1 MFNRNAR
8 NRLNTMGGIASFQN
22 GGATRNPQLY
32 FQPSQQGRGFA
43 NRGLAL
49 KARQQ
54 GFGALSP
61 LEQMA
66 LKTELTMQGGK
77 QAFPIEGM
85 FSKKLGT
92 GPDGSIAGD
101 VVKGLETGVGAL
113 RDVIT
118 TGSGIV
124 GSGIETLF
132 TGKPGSAGLA
142 GQLGSQKP
150 TFNQMKQLGFGT
162 TPPKNYDDQIMRSAR
177 EIALRP
183 ESIIEKDTDIT
194 LKEDKVPFYKDK
206 IFRDLEKTQDAEQ
219 KKIIKAAQTDQT
231 VAEEEKGITG
241 DITRS
246 DIISDD
252 QRKKE
257 GQLGDISPKSA
268 DEIAKVIKDGTK
280 EEQDAELKQLMQEF
294 TQNAPKYEGLDKG
307 LAIAKIG
314 FAMAAGQSPD
324 ALTNIAKAL
333 EGGADMFIKDKKDR
347 DAFNRQVRL
356 SALQYGL
363 GEVSKDRAQDRLV
376 SREIDKERRAI
387 KYFVAGKGGVNY
399 KGKTYA
405 EGTDVPVQMADIYD
419 NKAPTNI
426 LSSSTVTALASK
438 LKSSNALFKEAIK
451 SGTLSATEIRT
462 NQEKYSKAIT
472 TAQKAEIGIGFAESS
487 LVRLAEDG
495 SKITGLNGSFR
506 DFLKKGANALGMELK
521 GYDDREQLRSD
532 FRILLQKVIPT
543 TLAESQSA
551 NSISNRDVD
560 FLISAFFGEGAL
572 EGGVLNTGFLFGD
585 PKIMAKRVQ
594 AAMVEM
600 RNSQRKAFAEMKDV
614 ELLLNNTYAPGSQGT
629 KSAIGFLAGQQ
640 QRAKEA
646 GVLPGGTAKTKF
658 QLQSTGDKDDKGRL
672 IFKIG

>member
-1 MFNRNAR
+1 M
-8 NRLNTMGGIASFQN
+8 
-22 GGATRNPQLY
+22 
-32 FQPSQQGRGFA
+32 
-43 NRGLAL
+43 
-49 KARQQ
+49 
-54 GFGALSP
+54 
-61 LEQMA
+61 
-66 LKTELTMQGGK
+66 
-77 QAFPIEGM
+77 
-85 FSKKLGT
+85 
-92 GPDGSIAGD
+92 
-101 VVKGLETGVGAL
+101 
-113 RDVIT
+113 
-118 TGSGIV
+118 
-124 GSGIETLF
+124 
-132 TGKPGSAGLA
+132 
-142 GQLGSQKP
+142 
-150 TFNQMKQLGFGT
+150 
-162 TPPKNYDDQIMRSAR
+162 
-177 EIALRP
+177 
-183 ESIIEKDTDIT
+183 
-194 LKEDKVPFYKDK
+194 
-206 IFRDLEKTQDAEQ
+206 
-219 KKIIKAAQTDQT
+219 
-231 VAEEEKGITG
+231 
-241 DITRS
+241 
-246 DIISDD
+246 
-252 QRKKE
+252 
-257 GQLGDISPKSA
+257 
-268 DEIAKVIKDGTK
+268 
-280 EEQDAELKQLMQEF
+280 
-294 TQNAPKYEGLDKG
+294 
-307 LAIAKIG
+307 
-314 FAMAAGQSPD
+314 
-324 ALTNIAKAL
+324 
-333 EGGADMFIKDKKDR
+333 
-347 DAFNRQVRL
+347 

-363 GEVSKDRAQDRLV
+363 GEVSKDRAQDRLI

-600 RNSQRKAFAEMKDV
+600 RNSQQKAFSEMKDV
-614 ELLLNNTYAPGSQGT
+614 EILLNNTYAPGSQGT

-640 QRAKEA
+640 ERARKA

-658 QLQSTGDKDDKGRL
+658 QLQSTGDKDDQGRM

>member
-8 NRLNTMGGIASFQN
+8 NRLNSMGGIASFQN

-49 KARQQ
+49 RASQG
-54 GFGALSP
+54 GFGSLGP

-66 LKTELTMQGGK
+66 LKSELTRLGGK

-85 FSKKLGT
+85 FSSKLGES
-92 GPDGSIAGD
+92 PVGSFVSGME
-101 VVKGLETGVGAL
+101 KSVGGL
-113 RDVIT
+113 RDIVT

-124 GSGIETLF
+124 GGGIESLF
-132 TGKPGSAGLA
+132 TGKPGSTGLA
-142 GQLGSQKP
+142 GQLASQKP

-246 DIISDD
+246 DIISED
-252 QRKKE
+252 QRKQE
-257 GQLGDISPKSA
+257 GQLGDISFKSA
-268 DEIAKVIKDGTK
+268 DDIAKVIKDGTK
-280 EEQDAELKQLMQEF
+280 EEQDNELKQLMQEF

-387 KYFVAGKGGVNY
+387 KYFVAGKGGVTY

-426 LSSSTVTALASK
+426 MSSATVTALASK

-451 SGTLSATEIRT
+451 SGTISSTEIRT
-462 NQEKYSKAIT
+462 NQEKYSKAVT
-472 TAQKAEIGIGFAESS
+472 SAKNAEFGIGIAESA
-487 LVRLAEDG
+487 LVKVAEDG
-495 SKITGLNGSFR
+495 KSILGLTGTATDLLN
-506 DFLKKGANALGMELK
+506 KGANAFGMNLK
-521 GYDDREQLRSD
+521 GYDKVADLRSD
-532 FRILLQKVIPT
+532 FQLMLQQLIPT
-543 TLAESQSA
+543 TLGQTQSA

-560 FLISAFFGEGAL
+560 FLITAFFGPGAL
-572 EGGVLNTGFLFGD
+572 EGGSLSFATQD
-585 PKIMAKRVQ
+585 PDVMAKRIQ
-594 AAMVEM
+594 GAMTQM
-600 RNSQRKAFAEMKDV
+600 RNAQKKAFADMKDV
-614 ELLLNNTYAPGSQGT
+614 ELILNNTYAPGSQGT
-629 KSAIGFLAGQQ
+629 KTASGFLASQQ
-640 QRAKEA
+640 QRAREA
-646 GVLPGGTAKTKF
+646 GVLPGGTAKTRF

>member
-8 NRLNTMGGIASFQN
+8 NRLNTMGGIRSLAN
-22 GGATRNPQLY
+22 GGLTQSRLNPSINYGGPSLGQVNPLAKTQFQSIGDINQGVLNQLISRNKTLPQIKSEL
-32 FQPSQQGRGFA
+32 QQQIKEPFI
-43 NRGLAL
+43 NQFL
-49 KARQQ
+49 
-54 GFGALSP
+54 P
-61 LEQMA
+61 DPNVTP
-66 LKTELTMQGGK
+66 KTEGEAFTQGILTTLFPRFKKSPISPIDVTEEKMKRLTPFGMQEKAKEALDAGIMTLPSNMLSK
-77 QAFPIEGM
+77 DPIEE
-85 FSKKLGT
+85 GT
-92 GPDGSIAGD
+92 
-101 VVKGLETGVGAL
+101 
-113 RDVIT
+113 
-118 TGSGIV
+118 
-124 GSGIETLF
+124 
-132 TGKPGSAGLA
+132 
-142 GQLGSQKP
+142 
-150 TFNQMKQLGFGT
+150 
-162 TPPKNYDDQIMRSAR
+162 
-177 EIALRP
+177 
-183 ESIIEKDTDIT
+183 
-194 LKEDKVPFYKDK
+194 VPFYKDK

-219 KKIIKAAQTDQT
+219 KKIIKADQTDQT

-246 DIISDD
+246 DIITDEQKKQEQLDD
-252 QRKKE
+252 EKRKQQ

-268 DEIAKVIKDGTK
+268 DEIAKVIKEGTK

-600 RNSQRKAFAEMKDV
+600 RNSQKKAFSEMKDV
-614 ELLLNNTYAPGSQGT
+614 EILLNNTYAPGSQGT

-658 QLQSTGDKDDKGRL
+658 QLQSTGNKDDQGRM

>member
-8 NRLNTMGGIASFQN
+8 NRLNSMGGIRSLAN
-22 GGATRNPQLY
+22 GGLTMGTNPMTKFNPKLVDQLVS
-32 FQPSQQGRGFA
+32 PSLSYKQISDQYMKGISGQGPLA
-43 NRGLAL
+43 N
-49 KARQQ
+49 K
-54 GFGALSP
+54 FLSP
-61 LEQMA
+61 IGQLDVDA
-66 LKTELTMQGGK
+66 ADTRLGK
-77 QAFPIEGM
+77 Y
-85 FSKKLGT
+85 GT
-92 GPDGSIAGD
+92 QLANIGL
-101 VVKGLETGVGAL
+101 KGLEQFRKGTGLVSAFT
-113 RDVIT
+113 DP
-118 TGSGIV
+118 SGNII
-124 GSGIETLF
+124 GDFL
-132 TGKPGSAGLA
+132 K
-142 GQLGSQKP
+142 QP
-150 TFNQMKQLGFGT
+150 TE
-162 TPPKNYDDQIMRSAR
+162 SAR
-177 EIALRP
+177 KRKAQEALDAGIMTLP
-183 ESIIEKDTDIT
+183 SNMLTQDPTKEST
-194 LKEDKVPFYKDK
+194 VPFYKDK

-219 KKIIKAAQTDQT
+219 KKIIKADQTDQT

-241 DITRS
+241 NITRS
-246 DIISDD
+246 DIITDEQKKQEQLDD
-252 QRKKE
+252 EKRKQQ
-257 GQLGDISPKSA
+257 GQLGDINPKSA

-347 DAFNRQVRL
+347 DSFNRQVRL
-356 SALQYGL
+356 SALQYGI
-363 GEVSKDRAQDRLV
+363 GEISKDRAQDRLV

-560 FLISAFFGEGAL
+560 FLIGAFFGEGAL

-600 RNSQRKAFAEMKDV
+600 RNSQRKAFSEMKDV
-614 ELLLNNTYAPGSQGT
+614 EILLNNTYAPGSQGT

-640 QRAKEA
+640 ERAREA

>member
-8 NRLNTMGGIASFQN
+8 NRLNSMGGIRSLAN
-22 GGATRNPQLY
+22 GGLTMGTNPMTKFGNINQGVLNQLISPNKTVPQIKSELEQQIKEP
-32 FQPSQQGRGFA
+32 FINRFLPDTKFVPSQPARTEGEAFTQG
-43 NRGLAL
+43 
-49 KARQQ
+49 
-54 GFGALSP
+54 
-61 LEQMA
+61 
-66 LKTELTMQGGK
+66 
-77 QAFPIEGM
+77 I
-85 FSKKLGT
+85 LG
-92 GPDGSIAGD
+92 
-101 VVKGLETGVGAL
+101 
-113 RDVIT
+113 
-118 TGSGIV
+118 
-124 GSGIETLF
+124 
-132 TGKPGSAGLA
+132 A
-142 GQLGSQKP
+142 GQKLLSTILPKFEKAPVSPIDVSKEKMKRLTPFGMQEKAKEALDAGIMTLPSNMLSKDP
-150 TFNQMKQLGFGT
+150 TK
-162 TPPKNYDDQIMRSAR
+162 
-177 EIALRP
+177 
-183 ESIIEKDTDIT
+183 EST
-194 LKEDKVPFYKDK
+194 VPFYKDK

-219 KKIIKAAQTDQT
+219 KKIIKADQTDQT

-246 DIISDD
+246 DIITDEQKKQEQLDD
-252 QRKKE
+252 EKRKQQ

-333 EGGADMFIKDKKDR
+333 EGGADMFIKDKKER
-347 DAFNRQVRL
+347 DSFNRQVRL
-356 SALQYGL
+356 SALQYGI
-363 GEVSKDRAQDRLV
+363 GEISKDRAQDRLV

-495 SKITGLNGSFR
+495 SKI
-506 DFLKKGANALGMELK
+506 
-521 GYDDREQLRSD
+521 
-532 FRILLQKVIPT
+532 
-543 TLAESQSA
+543 
-551 NSISNRDVD
+551 
-560 FLISAFFGEGAL
+560 
-572 EGGVLNTGFLFGD
+572 
-585 PKIMAKRVQ
+585 
-594 AAMVEM
+594 
-600 RNSQRKAFAEMKDV
+600 
-614 ELLLNNTYAPGSQGT
+614 
-629 KSAIGFLAGQQ
+629 
-640 QRAKEA
+640 
-646 GVLPGGTAKTKF
+646 
-658 QLQSTGDKDDKGRL
+658 
-672 IFKIG
+672 

>member
-1 MFNRNAR
+1 MSVMNRKMFNRNAR
-8 NRLNTMGGIASFQN
+8 NKLNSMGGVASFQL
-22 GGATRNPQLY
+22 GGNPLMKTNPLTKSRGSRGLPTSGIGAVRDINPQLINLLGITRPRAPGRGGGISGLSLKEMPLRPQGIMENI
-32 FQPSQQGRGFA
+32 FQPESTLQSAQAQSMMSGSPIITGVSPGFQQAVTGSPVGAPSQDKLLDVFKQISGAPNRLDTLKDQERMQQG
-43 NRGLAL
+43 
-49 KARQQ
+49 QI
-54 GFGALSP
+54 SP
-61 LEQMA
+61 VLQEQRDVA
-66 LKTELTMQGGK
+66 EEENL
-77 QAFPIEGM
+77 
-85 FSKKLGT
+85 
-92 GPDGSIAGD
+92 IAG
-101 VVKGLETGVGAL
+101 
-113 RDVIT
+113 
-118 TGSGIV
+118 
-124 GSGIETLF
+124 
-132 TGKPGSAGLA
+132 
-142 GQLGSQKP
+142 
-150 TFNQMKQLGFGT
+150 
-162 TPPKNYDDQIMRSAR
+162 
-177 EIALRP
+177 
-183 ESIIEKDTDIT
+183 
-194 LKEDKVPFYKDK
+194 EDPDK
-206 IFRDLEKTQDAEQ
+206 
-219 KKIIKAAQTDQT
+219 KKIIKPDPVKPT
-231 VAEEEKGITG
+231 ITKEQQK
-241 DITRS
+241 IL
-246 DIISDD
+246 DD
-252 QRKKE
+252 QKRMQQ
-257 GQLGDISPKSA
+257 GQLGTISPKSA

-560 FLISAFFGEGAL
+560 FLIGAFFGEGAL

-600 RNSQRKAFAEMKDV
+600 RNSQKKAFAEMKDV

>member
-8 NRLNTMGGIASFQN
+8 NRLNTMGGIRSLAN
-22 GGATRNPQLY
+22 GGLTQSRLNPSINYGGPSLGQVNPLAKTQFQSIGNINQGVLNQLISRNKTLPQIKSEL
-32 FQPSQQGRGFA
+32 QQQIKEPFI
-43 NRGLAL
+43 NQFL
-49 KARQQ
+49 
-54 GFGALSP
+54 P
-61 LEQMA
+61 DPNVTP
-66 LKTELTMQGGK
+66 KTEGEAFTQSILT
-77 QAFPIEGM
+77 
-85 FSKKLGT
+85 
-92 GPDGSIAGD
+92 
-101 VVKGLETGVGAL
+101 
-113 RDVIT
+113 
-118 TGSGIV
+118 
-124 GSGIETLF
+124 TLF
-132 TGKPGSAGLA
+132 PRFKKSPISPIDVTEEKMKRLTPFGMQEKAKEALDAGIMTLPSNM
-142 GQLGSQKP
+142 LSKDP
-150 TFNQMKQLGFGT
+150 T
-162 TPPKNYDDQIMRSAR
+162 
-177 EIALRP
+177 
-183 ESIIEKDTDIT
+183 
-194 LKEDKVPFYKDK
+194 KEDTVPFYKDK

-219 KKIIKAAQTDQT
+219 KKIIKADQT
-231 VAEEEKGITG
+231 VAEEERGIAG
-241 DITRS
+241 EITRS
-246 DIISDD
+246 DIITDEQKKQEQLDD
-252 QRKKE
+252 EKRKQQ

-363 GEVSKDRAQDRLV
+363 GEVSKDRAQDRLI

-419 NKAPTNI
+419 NNAPTNI

-600 RNSQRKAFAEMKDV
+600 RNSQQKAFSEMKDV
-614 ELLLNNTYAPGSQGT
+614 EILLNNTYAPGSQGT

-640 QRAKEA
+640 ERARKA

-658 QLQSTGDKDDKGRL
+658 QLQSTGDKDDQGRM